1 MAFSV
6 HQDYGSKDASKL
18 LCVTDISIQQ
28 CGSWLALTSSLLSCP
43 RVRCIYYEVRVRLQG
58 VRIDYALCTP
68 GLLPKV
74 VSCELDN
81 LPPKWSDHAALMLG
95 ERALALRTF
104 SCSHLPCLM
113 GFEVQ
118 AASACCKA
126 MAESAALMQ
135 EVSFQCDRVAS
146 NACRLLQQ
154 ALTGQ
159 VGEAAAACLSCVR
172 TAFSQ
177 QPRGPAHTPPASAGF
192 SHAGCI
198 LIHDLCGDPH
208 FSAFRA
214 ERCQATT
221 SPQTMLAIL

>member
-1 MAFSV
+1 MALSV

-43 RVRCIYYEVRVRLQG
+43 HVRCIYNEVRVRLQG

-95 ERALALRTF
+95 ERAPALRTI

-113 GFEVQ
+113 GLRCKQLLLAVSQ
-118 AASACCKA
+118 WQSQLPSCRRSASSVTGLPA
-126 MAESAALMQ
+126 M
-135 EVSFQCDRVAS
+135 R
-146 NACRLLQQ
+146 
-154 ALTGQ
+154 
-159 VGEAAAACLSCVR
+159 AAC
-172 TAFSQ
+172 FSRLIQ
-177 QPRGPAHTPPASAGF
+177 DRSAKLLLRACLTSGQLLASSHVVLHTPHQHLPGF
-192 SHAGCI
+192 
-198 LIHDLCGDPH
+198 LMLD
-208 FSAFRA
+208 AF
-214 ERCQATT
+214 
-221 SPQTMLAIL
+221 